1 MPREERHQECGYHH
15 VASRG
20 TGGSPFFFD
29 EDDRQLFLRLVG
41 RTAARLDWRIHAY
54 CLMTTHFHLV
64 VETTE
69 PNLSRGMQYVNSVYV
84 RGFNERW
91 GRFGTLVAGRFR
103 SRVIESEEYLAE
115 ACRYV
120 FLNPVKAGLCA
131 RASDWPW
138 SGGLLFA
145 AASSL

>member
-69 PNLSRGMQYVNSVYV
+69 PNLSRGMQHLNGVYV
-84 RGFNERW
+84 KGFNERW

-120 FLNPVKAGLCA
+120 FLNPVKAGLCD